1 MNVELRHLRAFVAVA
16 ETANFTRAAERL
28 LISQP
33 SLSYTIRQLE
43 EQLGLQLFERTTRT
57 TALTAVG
64 QAFLIEARAVLDRL
78 EQALEQAKRLAS
90 GKMGRLRVGYLIGA
104 AVDHVPSILRAF
116 GRRYP
121 ELEVDVIEYD
131 FSSPAGGLDIGATDV
146 AIVRPPLGLEKLRT
160 RTLVTEPRVA
170 CVPERHPIARRPKVA
185 LSRLLAE
192 PIVAAPGEGV
202 WRDYWIL
209 TEYREKPA
217 NVVYEAATFEA
228 ELQAVALGRGL
239 SIVPAS
245 AARLYAR
252 PGVRFI
258 PIKGLSGCDVAVAFL
273 DGAPPSAAHFADLA
287 VRIVDAAAKRGARV
301 DT

>member
-57 TALTAVG
+57 TALTGVG
-64 QAFLIEARAVLDRL
+64 QAFLVEAREVLDRL
-78 EQALEQAKRLAS
+78 EQAFAQAKRLAS
-90 GKMGRLRVGYLIGA
+90 GETGRLRVGYLIGA

-131 FSSPAGGLDIGATDV
+131 FSSPAGGLDAGATDV

-160 RTLVTEPRVA
+160 RNLVTEPRVA
-170 CVPERHPIARRPKVA
+170 CVPERHPIARRSSVA
-185 LSRLLAE
+185 ISRLLAE
-192 PIVAAPGEGV
+192 PIVAAPGKGV
-202 WRDYWIL
+202 WRDYWLL
-209 TEYREKPA
+209 TDYREHPA

-228 ELQAVALGRGL
+228 ELQAVDLGRGL

-252 PGVRFI
+252 PGVRFV
-258 PIKGLSGCDVAVAFL
+258 PIQGLSDCEVAVAFL
-273 DGAPPSAAHFADLA
+273 ESAPPAASHFAELA
-287 VRIVDAAAKRGARV
+287 ARIVDAALKRNPRL
-301 DT
+301 